1 MIADN
6 VDSVLAQ
13 IRRAEESA
21 GRPAGSVRLLAVSKF
36 HPAEAVLE
44 AVRAGLS
51 EFGENR
57 VQEAAEK
64 FNCVRLHAPQA
75 RLHIIGRLQ
84 RNKVKKAV
92 EIASCIESVDRLEL
106 LQEINRHC
114 ERVGKSVEILL
125 EFHTGEESKGGFP
138 DYSSLENALAYCAD
152 GLAPYVVPVGVMT
165 MAPLTQEEAP
175 IRASFRKAREALAA
189 LRRDFPHFSL
199 ETLSMGMSGDFR
211 IAIEEGST
219 EVRIGSA
226 IFGPRTHSV

>member
-6 VDSVLAQ
+6 VNAVLTQ
-13 IRRAEESA
+13 VRRAEEAA

-36 HPAEAVLE
+36 HPAESVLE
-44 AVRAGLS
+44 AVRAGQL

-64 FNCVRLHAPQA
+64 FNCVRQHAPQA

-106 LQEINRHC
+106 LQEINRRC
-114 ERVGKSVEILL
+114 EAAGKSMDILL

-138 DYSSLENALAYCAD
+138 DLDSLMRALAHCAD
-152 GLAPYVVPVGVMT
+152 GKAPYVRPAGMMT
-165 MAPLTQEEAP
+165 MAPLVQEEAP
-175 IRASFRKAREALAA
+175 IRAAFRKAREALAA
-189 LRRDFPHFSL
+189 ARREFPQYAL

-219 EVRIGSA
+219 EVRIGTA
-226 IFGPRTHSV
+226 IFGARAYSV